1 MSDATSANNLHVISG
16 RRGYGFFLTLLACT
30 LWGLFPIAVKSV
42 LVELDPYTVSF
53 YRFLFASAVLL
64 PFLYSRRQL
73 KGIYQIGNTRLRLVL
88 LACGCLLIG
97 NYLFYT
103 FGVGHITPEA
113 TQVIIQL
120 ATVLLLV
127 SSVFLF
133 GEAFT
138 RTQWLGCAVFLCGLV
153 IFFYPRIVAMVD
165 GFNTYTLGMG
175 LITLAAITW
184 TSYAILQKQL
194 LIHFSSSQVM
204 IVVYLLGILAFL
216 PLSSPGDITSLSSVN
231 IGLLIF
237 CGTST
242 LLGAGS
248 FAEAL
253 AHLEASKISAMMTT
267 LPIFTLVFMWGL
279 SFFPWFNI
287 VAEPMSATTLI
298 GAVVVVSGA
307 LMVALKRERKG
318 VTVVTKSTVDHN
330 EVS

>member
-1 MSDATSANNLHVISG
+1 MQQGEHTSMSNSSSANNVHVISG
-16 RRGYGFFLTLLACT
+16 RRGYGLFLTLLACT

-42 LVELDPYTVSF
+42 LLELDPYTISF
-53 YRFLFASAVLL
+53 YRFVFSSAVLL

-73 KGIYQIGNTRLRLVL
+73 KGIYQIGNTRLRLAL
-88 LACGCLLIG
+88 LACGSLLIA

-103 FGVGHITPEA
+103 FGVRHITPEA

-120 ATVLLLV
+120 ATVLMLV

-133 GEAFT
+133 GENFS
-138 RTQWLGCAVFLCGLV
+138 RLQWLGCAIFMCGLV
-153 IFFYPRIVAMVD
+153 IFFYHRIIVMLD
-165 GFNTYTLGMG
+165 GLNTYALGMG

-194 LIHFSSSQVM
+194 LIHFTSSQVM
-204 IVVYLLGILAFL
+204 IVVYILGIIAFL
-216 PLSSPGDITSLSSVN
+216 PFSRPGDITSLSSVN
-231 IGLLIF
+231 IALLIF
-237 CGTST
+237 CAAST

-253 AHLEASKISAMMTT
+253 AHLEASKVSAMMAT
-267 LPIFTLVFMWGL
+267 LPIFTLFFMWGL

-287 VAEPMSATTLI
+287 VAEPMSATTLL

-307 LMVALKRERKG
+307 LMVAGR
-318 VTVVTKSTVDHN
+318 
-330 EVS
+330 

>member
-1 MSDATSANNLHVISG
+1 MSDSPSANNVHVISG
-16 RRGYGFFLTLLACT
+16 RRGYGLFLTLLACT

-42 LVELDPYTVSF
+42 LLQLDPYTVSF
-53 YRFLFASAVLL
+53 YRFVFASAILL

-73 KGIYQIGNTRLRLVL
+73 KGIYQTGNARLRLLL

-103 FGVGHITPEA
+103 FGVRHITPEG
-113 TQVIIQL
+113 TQIIIQL
-120 ATVLLLV
+120 ATILLLV

-133 GEAFT
+133 GETFT
-138 RTQWLGCAVFLCGLV
+138 RMQWLGCAIFICGLA
-153 IFFYPRIVAMVD
+153 IFFYPRIIVMMD
-165 GFNTYTLGMG
+165 GLNTYALGMG

-194 LIHFSSSQVM
+194 LIHFTSSQVM
-204 IVVYLLGILAFL
+204 MVVYLLGIIAFL
-216 PLSSPGDITSLSSVN
+216 PFSSPGDITSLSSVN
-231 IGLLIF
+231 IALLIF
-237 CGTST
+237 CATST

-298 GAVVVVSGA
+298 GAVVVVAGA
-307 LMVALKRERKG
+307 LMVALKKENNKQEA
-318 VTVVTKSTVDHN
+318 SIS
-330 EVS
+330 ES

>member
-1 MSDATSANNLHVISG
+1 MSDSPSANNVHVISG
-16 RRGYGFFLTLLACT
+16 RRGYGLFLTLLACT

-42 LVELDPYTVSF
+42 LLQLDPYTVSF
-53 YRFLFASAVLL
+53 YRFVFASAILL

-73 KGIYQIGNTRLRLVL
+73 KGIYQTGNARLRLVL
-88 LACGCLLIG
+88 LACGALLIG

-103 FGVGHITPEA
+103 FGVQHITPEA

-133 GEAFT
+133 GETFT
-138 RTQWLGCAVFLCGLV
+138 RMQWLGCAIFMCGLAM
-153 IFFYPRIVAMVD
+153 FFYPRIIVMMD
-165 GFNTYTLGMG
+165 GLNTYTLGMG

-194 LIHFSSSQVM
+194 LIHFTSSQVM
-204 IVVYLLGILAFL
+204 MVVYLLGIIAFL
-216 PLSSPGDITSLSSVN
+216 PFSSPGDITSLSSVN
-231 IGLLIF
+231 IALLIF
-237 CGTST
+237 CATST

-287 VAEPMSATTLI
+287 IAEPMSATTLL
-298 GAVVVVSGA
+298 GAVVVVAGA
-307 LMVALKRERKG
+307 LMVALKKENNNQEA
-318 VTVVTKSTVDHN
+318 SIS
-330 EVS
+330 ES